1 MGWFHNLK
9 IAKKLLVSFLCVLA
23 LTAVLGFF
31 SINQLHKVNEA
42 STEISTNW
50 LPSIRTLPEIKL
62 LLARIRG
69 TESQMAIYDGDVEA
83 MVALHK
89 RSDAIVTKLRTTLK
103 TYEDQIS
110 EPAEKEIFPAV
121 LKGVD
126 EYLAEHD
133 KIMAAFEVKDN
144 AAGRTLFLGK
154 ANKVYPEVLSN
165 LEKLVA
171 VNTAGSDAANQM
183 ADATFSSSRTWI
195 ITMLIV
201 ALSIGMLLAFYVA
214 RVIATPLVAAV
225 SVARQVAQGDLTAE
239 IHAEGKDE
247 TAQLMASLKAMND
260 SLVNIVGQVRSGT
273 DTIATASTQIAS
285 GNLDLSSRTEEQA
298 SSLEETAS
306 ALEELTSTVKQ
317 NSDNA
322 RQANQLAV
330 TASQVA
336 TQGGA
341 VVGQVVTTMSSIN
354 EASQK
359 IVEIISVI
367 DGIAFQTNIL
377 ALNAAVE
384 AARAGEQ
391 GRGFAVVASEVRSL
405 AQRSASAAKE
415 IKTLIDDSVS
425 KVGAGTA
432 LVENAGATMAEVVA
446 SVGRVTDV
454 VAEIS
459 AASQEQSVGI
469 DEINRAVA
477 QMDEVTQQNAAL
489 VEEAAAAAQSL
500 QEQAGNLSQVV
511 SVFKTSGVSATS
523 TAAMASPRKAPAKVA
538 PAGKERNLL
547 KRLPSAA
554 QPQISRAEEW
564 SSF

>member
-1 MGWFHNLK
+1 
-9 IAKKLLVSFLCVLA
+9 
-23 LTAVLGFF
+23 
-31 SINQLHKVNEA
+31 
-42 STEISTNW
+42 
-50 LPSIRTLPEIKL
+50 
-62 LLARIRG
+62 
-69 TESQMAIYDGDVEA
+69 
-83 MVALHK
+83 
-89 RSDAIVTKLRTTLK
+89 
-103 TYEDQIS
+103 
-110 EPAEKEIFPAV
+110 
-121 LKGVD
+121 
-126 EYLAEHD
+126 
-133 KIMAAFEVKDN
+133 
-144 AAGRTLFLGK
+144 
-154 ANKVYPEVLSN
+154 
-165 LEKLVA
+165 
-171 VNTAGSDAANQM
+171 
-183 ADATFSSSRTWI
+183 
-195 ITMLIV
+195 
-201 ALSIGMLLAFYVA
+201 
-214 RVIATPLVAAV
+214 
-225 SVARQVAQGDLTAE
+225 
-239 IHAEGKDE
+239 
-247 TAQLMASLKAMND
+247 MASLKAMND
-260 SLVNIVGQVRSGT
+260 SLVNIVGQVRAGT

-298 SSLEETAS
+298 NSLEETAS
-306 ALEELTSTVKQ
+306 ALEQLTSTVKQ

-330 TASQVA
+330 TASHVA
-336 TQGGA
+336 TQGGT

-415 IKTLIDDSVS
+415 IKTLIDDSVA

-500 QEQAGNLSQVV
+500 QEQAGNLSRVV
-511 SVFKTSGVSATS
+511 SVFKLSGAAPAQSS
-523 TAAMASPRKAPAKVA
+523 TAGSTPRKALKKTLS
-538 PAGKERNLL
+538 AGKARSLP

-554 QPQISRAEEW
+554 TPQTARSEEW